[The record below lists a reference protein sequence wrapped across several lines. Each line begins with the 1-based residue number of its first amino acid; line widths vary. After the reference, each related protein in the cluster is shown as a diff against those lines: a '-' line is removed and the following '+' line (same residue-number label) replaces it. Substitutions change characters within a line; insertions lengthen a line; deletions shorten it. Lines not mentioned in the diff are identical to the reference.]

1 MDQLPAGDDIP
12 YSYSNPDH
20 VAVTQTNLYLKVNFQ
35 NQVLEGLA
43 MLTIEKK
50 ESKCNEL
57 VLDTYNLEITDVRK
71 GDTSDFGPELTFTY
85 EKNPHDDNFG
95 RKLKITLP
103 NVDSAD
109 PSPSTSKKAKRAKRA
124 KVNDNNYTIWIE
136 YKTRPDSPALYWLKE
151 HQTSDLTHPLLISN
165 TKLTYARAIFPCQD
179 TPLNRIR
186 LYSRIVIPSGCDVMM
201 PGIKTRCDDNQDE
214 YKFNYKKDIGM
225 APYEM
230 YIIVGK
236 LRNLVSTGYLK
247 YNLWTTGGEYLM
259 ESIISAFNNDIM
271 PPKIKNSIHF
281 NNMIADKDNEVNVC
295 VLPSNVPEFDMQC
308 PHMTFLSSTS
318 LQGRYS
324 IIDTI
329 VQNIIETWI
338 EKIVPIKDFK
348 DLWLIKG
355 LSTFIYRNSINNE
368 IHNNDIREILK
379 IKAVNNVLNMQEEH
393 STDSLVHRD
402 STKLPMNIIKY
413 VSEQGCVF
421 LNYLQD
427 LLGGPTDF
435 WNFLEKSFFNYR
447 DVSGSEYLTTN
458 DFKDSLYAHFKEKRG
473 VLDSVKWD
481 EWFNQPGIPP
491 SYRGSM
497 AIQKTDCHHKADSLI
512 VEKEDEESRSLI
524 LKVTHTADEIVIIE
538 FLTYLL
544 TLPTDL
550 SPAKLRLIES
560 IILEMRPYCE
570 IKFLWL
576 RLCIKNKWSD
586 DGRITETAL
595 NFVCNEY
602 CSPKY
607 ACPIFRDLYEWEET
621 RQSAITRFRARAD
634 DNRSKMLPETI
645 NELSSILGVALEH
658 RA

>member
-1 MDQLPAGDDIP
+1 MDQLPARDDIP
-12 YSYSNPDH
+12 YSYSRPDH
-20 VAVTQTNLYLKVNFQ
+20 VAVTKTNLYLTVNFQ
-35 NQVLEGLA
+35 SQVLEGYAL
-43 MLTIEKK
+43 LTVEKK
-50 ESKCNEL
+50 APTYNEL

-71 GDTSDFGPELTFTY
+71 GDSRHIGSKLTFTY
-85 EKNPHDDNFG
+85 LENPHDDNFG

-109 PSPSTSKKAKRAKRA
+109 PGLSSSKKTKS
-124 KVNDNNYTIWIE
+124 DNIYTIRID
-136 YKTRPDSPALYWLKE
+136 YKTRSDSPALYWLKE
-151 HQTSDLTHPLLISN
+151 HQTSDFTHPLLISN

-186 LYSRIVIPSGCDVMM
+186 LYSKITVPSGLDVMM
-201 PGIKTRCDDNQDE
+201 PGNKRRSVHIPDE
-214 YKFNYKKDIGM
+214 YIFHYDEGDIGM

-236 LRNLVSTGYLK
+236 LRKEISTGNLK
-247 YNLWTTGGEYLM
+247 YNLWMTGGEYFG
-259 ESIISAFNNDIM
+259 EITSAFNNNEINM
-271 PPKIKNSIHF
+271 PPDIQNSFHF
-281 NNMIADKDNEVNVC
+281 YNMMDESNEVNVC
-295 VLPSNVPEFDMQC
+295 VLPSNVPKFDMQC
-308 PHMTFLSSTS
+308 PHMTFVSSTS
-318 LQGRYS
+318 LQGRYFMIS
-324 IIDTI
+324 TI

-338 EKIVPIKDFK
+338 GKIVPIKDFE

-355 LSTFIYRNSINNE
+355 LSTFIYRNSINNV
-368 IHNNDIREILK
+368 IHNNDIREFLE
-379 IKAVNNVLNMQEEH
+379 IKAINNVLNMQEEH

-435 WNFLEKSFFNYR
+435 WNFLVDCFLER
-447 DVSGSEYLTTN
+447 RIVGPSEYLTTN
-458 DFKDSLYAHFKEKRG
+458 DFKESLYDHFKEKHG

-491 SYRGSM
+491 SYRGFM
-497 AIQKTDCHHKADSLI
+497 AIKKTDWHHKADSLV
-512 VEKEDEESRSLI
+512 VEKEDEKSRNLI
-524 LKVTHTADEIVIIE
+524 LEVTRNTNEIVKIE

-544 TLPTDL
+544 TLPPTDLPDL
-550 SPAKLRLIES
+550 SPAKLRLIECLLMD
-560 IILEMRPYCE
+560 ILMPICE

-621 RQSAITRFRARAD
+621 RQSAITRFRERAD